1 MTQITINIP
10 NEAEAQW
17 LVELLKRLQV
27 PFEVE
32 ADEAIE
38 PTLQKGDK
46 TINPDSLFGIWEKE
60 PRTLEEIRTKAWPKR
75 TKVQLHK
82 NQ

>member
-1 MTQITINIP
+1 MTQITINLP

-17 LVELLKRLQV
+17 LVELLNRLQV

-32 ADEAIE
+32 ANEAIE

-46 TINPDSLFGIWEKE
+46 TIKPDNLFGIWEKE
-60 PRTLEEIRTKAWPKR
+60 PRTLEEIRIKAWPKR
-75 TKVQLHK
+75 TKVQS
-82 NQ
+82 